1 MHDPCIPALKYTTV
15 LLFRHVLH
23 YDVKA
28 AKLLL
33 GVDLIACARVAL
45 LQHDNELKPL
55 LIGFLVL
62 RHSSLQPFVTL
73 PIGVVLGC

>member
-1 MHDPCIPALKYTTV
+1 MTHACRLSTTMTM

-23 YDVKA
+23 YDVEA
-28 AKLLL
+28 GELLSD
-33 GVDLIACARVAL
+33 VDLVVRGWHYSNTIT
-45 LQHDNELKPL
+45 NLKSL

-62 RHSSLQPFVTL
+62 RHSSLQAFVPL